1 MPHFP
6 RLFICDFFH
15 SSSRT
20 PFASPP
26 LRGVFCGAMKRGG
39 FLALVAFFISF
50 FPLVACAEG
59 TLFGV
64 VHDEHGQPVDNA
76 RITFRIGGK
85 EYAGVGRAGAA
96 YNTSQNGSFYIKLPS
111 DAPAGG
117 GIAIAAAKSG
127 FQPQSIKLDAPPPPD
142 GAPLFAGTFVLKHSA
157 GPAFYLATTILIFVY
172 ALIVFDW
179 VHRTLAALLGAVMML
194 LVSYTMGTFNPDYF
208 ILSFEDAVH
217 AVDFNVVFLL
227 LGMMIIVGIMRE
239 TGVFE
244 WLAYQSFR
252 ISKGSVFRLAAI
264 LMVVTA
270 IASAFLDNVTTMLLM
285 TPVTIDIALVLG
297 ISPVALLMPEI
308 MASNIGGTATLI
320 GDPPNIMIGS
330 YAGLTFNDFLIDLT
344 PPIAVMTV
352 LLVFMMQRVYRHE
365 YLAAKVADFAA
376 LEQRLKKECAIR
388 DSRLLLMSLAV
399 LAVVIILFFVHGALH
414 MEPSIAALGGAAF
427 LLLAAN
433 ENVVK
438 YLEKDVEWSTLVFFI
453 MLFII
458 IGGCERAGLIQFVAD
473 RVLSVAGGSALTA
486 LMLVL
491 VVSAVT
497 SAIIDNIPYT
507 ATMLPVVAYLTGNLP
522 ELHGSPIL
530 WWALALGACLGGN
543 ATIVGASAN
552 VVTTGLS
559 EKAGHP
565 VSFVYFLKIGLPVTV
580 MTIAVS
586 ALWLLILRG

>member
-1 MPHFP
+1 MKHGGLWAFP
-6 RLFICDFFH
+6 AFLVFFL
-15 SSSRT
+15 
-20 PFASPP
+20 PVAAFA
-26 LRGVFCGAMKRGG
+26 GGA
-39 FLALVAFFISF
+39 I
-50 FPLVACAEG
+50 
-59 TLFGV
+59 FGV
-64 VHDEHGQPVDNA
+64 VQDEHGQPVDKA
-76 RITFRIGGK
+76 GITLRIGGK

-96 YNTSQNGSFYIKLPS
+96 YNTSENGSFYIELP
-111 DAPAGG
+111 AAVPAGAAI
-117 GIAIAAAKSG
+117 GITASKSG
-127 FQPQSIKLDAPPPPD
+127 FQPRSAKLAAPPSD
-142 GAPLFAGTFVLKHSA
+142 GAPLFAGKLALKHAA
-157 GPAFYLATTILIFVY
+157 GPAFYIAAAILMFVY
-172 ALIVFDW
+172 ALIIFEW
-179 VHRTLAALLGAVMML
+179 VHRTLAALLGAVLML
-194 LVSYTMGTFNPDYF
+194 LVSYTAGTFNPDYF
-208 ILSFEDAVH
+208 ILSFGDAVH

-252 ISKGSVFRLAAI
+252 ISRGSVFRLAAI
-264 LMVVTA
+264 LIVVTTVV
-270 IASAFLDNVTTMLLM
+270 SAFLDNVTTMLLM

-308 MASNIGGTATLI
+308 LASNIGGTATLI

-330 YAGLTFNDFLIDLT
+330 YAGLTFNDFLMNLT
-344 PPIAVMTV
+344 PPIAVMTA
-352 LLVFMMQRVYRHE
+352 LLIFMMQRAYRHE
-365 YLAAKVADFAA
+365 YRAATVADFAA
-376 LEQRLKKECAIR
+376 LERRLKKECAIR
-388 DSRLLLMSLAV
+388 DPRLLLMSLFT
-399 LAVVIILFFVHGALH
+399 LAVVVFFFFIHGMLH

-458 IGGCERAGLIQFVAD
+458 IGGCERAGLIRLVAD
-473 RVLSVAGGSALTA
+473 WVLGAAGGSALA
-486 LMLVL
+486 AIVLVL
-491 VVSAVT
+491 AVSAVT
-497 SAIIDNIPYT
+497 SAVVDNIPYT
-507 ATMLPVVAYLTGNLP
+507 ATMLPVVAYMTGNLP

-559 EKAGHP
+559 EKAGYP
-565 VSFVYFLKIGLPVTV
+565 ISFMYFLKIGLPVTV

-586 ALWLLILRG
+586 AVWLLILRR

>member
-1 MPHFP
+1 M
-6 RLFICDFFH
+6 
-15 SSSRT
+15 S
-20 PFASPP
+20 
-26 LRGVFCGAMKRGG
+26 
-39 FLALVAFFISF
+39 FLAFLVLF
-50 FPLVACAEG
+50 FPIAAFAG
-59 TLFGV
+59 GALFGV
-64 VHDEHGQPVDNA
+64 VQDEHGQPVEKA
-76 RITFRIGGK
+76 RITLRIGDK

-96 YNTSQNGSFYIKLPS
+96 YNTSENGSFYIELPA
-111 DAPAGG
+111 DAPAGAAI
-117 GIAIAAAKSG
+117 GITAAKSG
-127 FQPQSIKLDAPPPPD
+127 FKPRSIKLEAPSPG
-142 GAPLFAGTFVLKHSA
+142 GAPLFAGKLALKHAA
-157 GPAFYLATTILIFVY
+157 GPAFYIATAILLFVY
-172 ALIVFDW
+172 TLIIFEW
-179 VHRTLAALLGAVMML
+179 VHRTLAALLGAALLL
-194 LVSYTMGTFNPDYF
+194 LVSYTAGTFNPDYF
-208 ILSFEDAVH
+208 ILSFEDAVR

-227 LGMMIIVGIMRE
+227 LGMMIIVGIMRD

-252 ISKGSVFRLAAI
+252 LSKGSVFRLAAI
-264 LMVVTA
+264 LIVVTA
-270 IASAFLDNVTTMLLM
+270 FVSAFLDNVTTMLLV
-285 TPVTIDIALVLG
+285 TPITIDIALVLG

-344 PPIAVMTV
+344 PPIVVMTV
-352 LLVFMMQRVYRHE
+352 LLIFMMQRVYRHE
-365 YLAAKVADFAA
+365 YMGAAVADHAA
-376 LEQRLKKECAIR
+376 LEKRLKKECAIL
-388 DSRLLLMSLAV
+388 DPRLLLASLLTLAAV
-399 LAVVIILFFVHGALH
+399 ILLFFFHGRLH

-427 LLLAAN
+427 LLLFAK

-458 IGGCERAGLIQFVAD
+458 IGGCERAGLIQLVAD
-473 RVLSVAGGSALTA
+473 RVLTIAGGSALA
-486 LMLVL
+486 AIMLVL

-497 SAIIDNIPYT
+497 SAVVDNIPYT

-559 EKAGHP
+559 EKAGYP
-565 VSFVYFLKIGLPVTV
+565 ISFTYFLRIGLPVTV
-580 MTIAVS
+580 MSIAVS
-586 ALWLLILRG
+586 AVWLLLLR

>member
-1 MPHFP
+1 M
-6 RLFICDFFH
+6 R
-15 SSSRT
+15 
-20 PFASPP
+20 
-26 LRGVFCGAMKRGG
+26 RGG
-39 FLALVAFFISF
+39 FFVFWAFLVLF
-50 FPLVACAEG
+50 FPITAFAG
-59 TLFGV
+59 GALFGV
-64 VHDEHGQPVDNA
+64 VQDEHGQPVDKA
-76 RITFRIGGK
+76 KITLRVGDK
-85 EYAGVGRAGAA
+85 EYVGVGRAGAA
-96 YNTSQNGSFYIKLPS
+96 YSTSENGSFYIEMPA

-117 GIAIAAAKSG
+117 AIMILAAKSG
-127 FQPQSIKLDAPPPPD
+127 FKPQSVKVNAASPSD
-142 GAPLFAGTFVLKHSA
+142 GAPLFAGKLALKRAA
-157 GPAFYLATTILIFVY
+157 GPAFYIATAILMFVY
-172 ALIVFDW
+172 ALIIFEW
-179 VHRTLAALLGAVMML
+179 VHRTLAALLGAVAML
-194 LVSYTMGTFNPDYF
+194 LVSYTAGTFNPDYF
-208 ILSFEDAVH
+208 ILSFEDAIH

-264 LMVVTA
+264 LIVVTA
-270 IASAFLDNVTTMLLM
+270 VASAFLDNVTTMLLM

-308 MASNIGGTATLI
+308 LASNIGGTATLI

-344 PPIAVMTV
+344 PPIVVMTA
-352 LLVFMMQRVYRHE
+352 LLIFMMQRAYRHE
-365 YLAAKVADFAA
+365 YLAAKVADFTA

-388 DSRLLLMSLAV
+388 DSRLLVMSLLV
-399 LAVVIILFFVHGALH
+399 LAVVIFLFFMHGKLH

-427 LLLAAN
+427 LLLAAK

-458 IGGCERAGLIQFVAD
+458 IGGCERAGLIQLVAD
-473 RVLSVAGGSALTA
+473 WVLGIAAGNALA
-486 LMLVL
+486 AIMLVL

-497 SAIIDNIPYT
+497 SAVIDNIPYT

-559 EKAGHP
+559 EKAGYP
-565 VSFVYFLKIGLPVTV
+565 ISFMYFLKIGLPVTV
-580 MTIAVS
+580 MSIAVS
-586 ALWLLILRG
+586 AVWLLILRG